1 MPELSLFLPLT
12 KVDAV
17 NRLVYGVATAEAP
30 DRSGE
35 VCDYASTKPFY
46 EKWSGGIAKATDGR
60 SLGNLRAMHGK
71 VAAGKVTQI
80 AFNDDAR
87 QIEICAKVVD
97 DAEWRKVEE
106 GVYTGFSQGGAYA
119 KRWKGE
125 DGLMRYTADPSE
137 VSLVDLPCLPS
148 ATFQVLKAD
157 GAAETRPFADS
168 VRIAPPPEPT
178 NAAVLAKAEDLAA
191 AAGRPDEVGDFVAPA
206 REALVKASE
215 AAALAQALSAPEPPS
230 APSPAEGAP
239 VTDGEVAQ
247 VWKAKDGATFAK
259 KADALAHNTRV
270 EAEASA
276 KAAAGPVLDALSDL
290 GKRLGAGDGDAAPAP
305 DRPRK
310 RSRAEVEKTAG
321 GSVAGADLAKDL
333 YGVSRLAVLLCEIK
347 SMVGSAV
354 FDVVYADGDA
364 ALPRQMKAWALQGVT
379 LLQTMVAAEMADLMD
394 DAPTDE
400 AMALAAGPLSDAAY
414 DALVKAIP
422 ADDPGGRALAKV
434 GARNSQ
440 ADRERIQ
447 RMHDDAC
454 GLGAT
459 CGGEARKAAGGD
471 LIKGGDAIEAV
482 RAELAKMTGQRDA
495 LQKTLT
501 DEVLPQI
508 AALAKMVGDQPVPR
522 HLVGRA
528 VTKGT
533 EGASGTIEAP
543 SADAIR
549 DHLAKLSAEE
559 RADLLIKVSHQNPQ
573 QLALAR

>member
-12 KVDAV
+12 KVDAA
-17 NRLVYGVATAEAP
+17 NRLVYGLATAETP
-30 DRSGE
+30 DRAGE
-35 VCDYASTKPFY
+35 VCDYASTKPYY
-46 EKWSGGIAKATDGR
+46 ERWSGGIAKATDGR

-80 AFNDDAR
+80 AFNDDAK

-119 KRWKGE
+119 KRWRGE

-157 GAAETRPFADS
+157 GAAETRAFAES
-168 VRIAPPPEPT
+168 VRIAAPPEPT
-178 NAAVLAKAEDLAA
+178 NAAILAKAEELAA
-191 AAGRPDEVGDFVAPA
+191 AAGSPGAIGDFVAPA
-206 REALVKASE
+206 REALVKAAE
-215 AAALAQALSAPEPPS
+215 AEALAKVRPVPETPS
-230 APSPAEGAP
+230 AAPSSE
-239 VTDGEVAQ
+239 GEVEQ
-247 VWKAKDGATFAK
+247 VWKAKDGSTFAK
-259 KADALAHNTRV
+259 KADALAHNARADAETSARV
-270 EAEASA
+270 V
-276 KAAAGPVLDALSDL
+276 AGPVLDALSDL
-290 GKRLGAGDGDAAPAP
+290 GKRLGGGDGEGDASGSPGQP
-305 DRPRK
+305 RERPRRRPRTDVGK
-310 RSRAEVEKTAG
+310 AADAS
-321 GSVAGADLAKDL
+321 DLAKDL
-333 YGVSRLAVLLCEIK
+333 YGVSRLAVLLSEIK

-364 ALPRQMKAWALQGVT
+364 ALPRQMKAWATQGVS
-379 LLQTMVAAEMADLMD
+379 LLQAMVAAEMADLMD
-394 DAPTDE
+394 EAPTDE

-414 DALVKAIP
+414 DALVKAVAADSP
-422 ADDPGGRALAKV
+422 AGQALAKV

-440 ADRERIQ
+440 ADQERIQ

-454 GLGAT
+454 GLGAI
-459 CGGEARKAAGGD
+459 CAGEAGKAAGGD
-471 LIKGGDAIEAV
+471 LAKGSDAIEAV
-482 RAELAKMTGQRDA
+482 RAELARMTGQRDA

-522 HLVGRA
+522 HLVGRV
-528 VTKGT
+528 VTKGI
-533 EGASGTIEAP
+533 EGSSGAPDTP
-543 SADAIR
+543 SADVIR
-549 DHLAKLSAEE
+549 DHLAKLSPEE

-573 QLALAR
+573 QLSITL

>member
-1 MPELSLFLPLT
+1 MSELFLFLPLT
-12 KVDAV
+12 KVDAA
-17 NRLVYGVATAEAP
+17 NRLVYGLATAETP
-30 DRSGE
+30 DRAGE
-35 VCDYASTKPFY
+35 VCDYASTKPLY
-46 EKWSGGIAKATDGR
+46 EKWSGSIAKATDGR

-97 DAEWRKVEE
+97 DAEWKKVEE

-119 KRWKGE
+119 KRWRGE
-125 DGLMRYTADPSE
+125 DGLMRYTADASE

-157 GAAETRPFADS
+157 GAAETRAFAES
-168 VRIAPPPEPT
+168 VRIGAPLEPT
-178 NAAVLAKAEDLAA
+178 NADVFAKAEELAA
-191 AAGRPDEVGDFVAPA
+191 AAGRPGAVGDFVAPA
-206 REALVKASE
+206 REALMKAAE
-215 AAALAQALSAPEPPS
+215 AEALAKARPVPEASGSAP
-230 APSPAEGAP
+230 ANK
-239 VTDGEVAQ
+239 GEVEQ
-247 VWKAKDGATFAK
+247 VWKAKDGSTFAK
-259 KADALAHNTRV
+259 KADALAHNART
-270 EAEASA
+270 EATEAA
-276 KAAAGPVLDALSDL
+276 TAAAGPVLDALSDL
-290 GKRLGAGDGDAAPAP
+290 SKRLGTVDGDATATEAEAQPR
-305 DRPRK
+305 RPRRRPCADVGK
-310 RSRAEVEKTAG
+310 ATD
-321 GSVAGADLAKDL
+321 GSDLAKDL
-333 YGVSRLAVLLCEIK
+333 YGVSRLAVLLSEIK
-347 SMVGSAV
+347 SMLGSAV

-364 ALPRQMKAWALQGVT
+364 ALPRQMKAWATQGVS
-379 LLQTMVAAEMADLMD
+379 LLQAMVAAEMADLMD

-400 AMALAAGPLSDAAY
+400 AMALADGPLSDTAY
-414 DALVKAIP
+414 DALVKAVAADSP
-422 ADDPGGRALAKV
+422 AGQALAKV
-434 GARNSQ
+434 GARNSRTDQ
-440 ADRERIQ
+440 ERIQ

-459 CGGEARKAAGGD
+459 CGDAGKAAGGD
-471 LIKGGDAIEAV
+471 LAKGGDAIEAV
-482 RAELAKMTGQRDA
+482 RAELAKITGQRDA

-528 VTKGT
+528 VTKGS
-533 EGASGTIEAP
+533 EGDSGASDIP

-549 DHLAKLSAEE
+549 DHLAKMSPEA

>member
-12 KVDAV
+12 KVDAA
-17 NRLVYGVATAEAP
+17 NRLVFGLATAETP
-30 DRSGE
+30 DRAGE

-46 EKWSGGIAKATDGR
+46 ERWSGGIAKATDGR

-97 DAEWRKVEE
+97 DAEWKKVEE

-119 KRWKGE
+119 KRWRGE

-157 GAAETRPFADS
+157 GAAETRAFAES
-168 VRIAPPPEPT
+168 VRIAPPPEPS
-178 NAAVLAKAEDLAA
+178 NAAILAKAEDLAA
-191 AAGRPDEVGDFVAPA
+191 AAGRPGEVGDFVAPA
-206 REALVKASE
+206 RDALVKAAE
-215 AAALAQALSAPEPPS
+215 AEALAKARPVPEASGSAPASE
-230 APSPAEGAP
+230 
-239 VTDGEVAQ
+239 GEVEQ
-247 VWKAKDGATFAK
+247 VWKAKDGSTFAR
-259 KADALAHNTRV
+259 KADALAYNARI

-276 KAAAGPVLDALSDL
+276 RFAAGPVLDALSDL
-290 GKRLGAGDGDAAPAP
+290 GKRLGAADGEATASGADAQPRRRRR
-305 DRPRK
+305 RP
-310 RSRAEVEKTAG
+310 RAEVGRAAD
-321 GSVAGADLAKDL
+321 GSDLAKDL
-333 YGVSRLAVLLCEIK
+333 YGVSRLAVLLSEIK

-364 ALPRQMKAWALQGVT
+364 ALPRQMKAWATQGVT
-379 LLQTMVAAEMADLMD
+379 LLQAMVAAEMSDLMD
-394 DAPTDE
+394 DAPTDA

-414 DALVKAIP
+414 AALVKAVAADSP
-422 ADDPGGRALAKV
+422 AGQALAKA
-434 GARNSQ
+434 GARNSR
-440 ADRERIQ
+440 ADQERIQ

-459 CGGEARKAAGGD
+459 CESAEKAAGID
-471 LIKGGDAIEAV
+471 LTKGSDAIEAV

-495 LQKTLT
+495 LQRTLT

-528 VTKGT
+528 ITKGT
-533 EGASGTIEAP
+533 EGGSSVSDAP

-549 DHLAKLSAEE
+549 DHLAKMSPEA
-559 RADLLIKVSHQNPQ
+559 RADFLIKVSHQNPQ
-573 QLALAR
+573 QLAITR